1 MKNPNETSK
10 QTTSVKPD
18 KLALIDDAGD
28 PGFKFERGSVRF
40 FVIACVVFDD
50 LSQAEAT
57 AETLRRFKTNR
68 SWSIDY
74 EFKFNKLR
82 KDIVREVLRTVCS
95 FEFRIRAIVVDKS
108 AVINHEMRSK
118 PGAFYNYV
126 VKEVLARDDALENA
140 RVRLDGKAGKKYK
153 RQTIAY
159 FRKAVNRQNYK
170 IADFDY
176 ADSKKTDL
184 VQLADLVAGSI
195 YRSMQT
201 DMTDHTDYLEILR
214 PRIDEIWDF
223 E

>member
-1 MKNPNETSK
+1 MKKPDKISK
-10 QTTSVKPD
+10 PTTNVKPD

-40 FVIACVVFDD
+40 FVIACIVFDD
-50 LSQAEAT
+50 LSQAEAV
-57 AETLRRFKTNR
+57 AEVLRQFKTDR

-74 EFKFNKLR
+74 ELKFNKLR
-82 KDIVREVLRTVCS
+82 KDIVKEVLEAVCP
-95 FEFRIRAIVVDKS
+95 FEFRIRAIVVDKLR
-108 AVINHEMRSK
+108 VVNHEMRSK

-126 VKEVLARDDALENA
+126 VKEVLARDDALENTK
-140 RVRLDGKAGKKYK
+140 VRLDGKAGKKYK

-159 FRKAVNRQNYK
+159 FRKAVNKRDYK

-201 DMTDHTDYLEILR
+201 DMTDHADYLKILK
-214 PRIDEIWDF
+214 PRVDEIWDF